1 MREGGVE
8 EGVRGEHLDAVLGE
22 ERAQLVGRQPSRK
35 GEQHVLAEALGGL
48 GERRAPAGG
57 TAEGRAAEGDEVA
70 RGGLSR
76 ARRGGGERTR
86 E

>member
-57 TAEGRAAEGDEVA
+57 GGRAAEGDEVA
-70 RGGLSR
+70 RAGLSR

-86 E
+86 D